1 MAARIREKLKLD
13 TVVIHPV
20 ADAACATP
28 TGTAYAAGPYCK
40 KPKITTGAGDHFN
53 SGFVTARLIGLSPEA
68 ALTVAVATSGFYV
81 RTAVSP
87 TLDDLAEFIA
97 TW

>member
-1 MAARIREKLKLD
+1 MALVELESALCENNNTRSVVRIMNAVKILD
-13 TVVIHPV
+13 PTFSPPVINMH
-20 ADAACATP
+20 CAWQ
-28 TGTAYAAGPYCK
+28 K
-40 KPKITTGAGDHFN
+40 RFIFN

-87 TLDDLAEFIA
+87 TLDELAEFIG